1 MLDLKIVN
9 GIVVIPERGEVATS
23 IGIRDGRVVALVD
36 SVDLPD
42 AARTIDANGRFVVP
56 GVIDPHIHLG
66 NRSPYANECLTE
78 TRSALL
84 GGITALGVFLRR
96 QDSYLPHLDDL
107 IATAEKQIS
116 CDLFFHLQ
124 VFNSGQIEEIA
135 ECAERYGIT
144 SFKMYMNNVPGVFPY
159 VEDGLLLRGFR
170 KIAELG
176 PRAVACVHAE
186 VATMIQEAHH
196 DMKTRI
202 TDGTLAD
209 WCDTHPPEAEELA
222 IIRAAYLAAM
232 ANVALYIVHLTSR
245 LSVQRLRQL
254 RGHAAKIFVE
264 TTTPALSLT
273 KYDKS
278 GLIRSGIHLC
288 AMLRIWKRS
297 GPV

>member
-9 GIVVIPERGEVATS
+9 GVLVVPEHGELRADVA
-23 IGIRDGRVVALVD
+23 IADGRVVALAK
-36 SVDLPD
+36 SAADLPE
-42 AARTIDANGRFVVP
+42 AKRTIDADGRYVIP

-66 NRSPYANECLTE
+66 NRSPYADECRTE
-78 TRSALL
+78 TRAALL
-84 GGITALGVFLRR
+84 GGVTSLGVFMRR
-96 QDSYLPHLDDL
+96 QDSYLAHLDEM

-124 VFNSGQIEEIA
+124 IFNAGQIDEIA
-135 ECAERYGIT
+135 EYAKRFGIT

-196 DMKTRI
+196 DLEHSI

-209 WCDTHPPEAEELA
+209 WCHTHPPEAEELA

-232 ANVALYIVHLTSR
+232 AKVTLYIVHLTSR
-245 LSVQRLRQL
+245 LSVERLRQL
-254 RGHAAKIFVE
+254 RGRMPEIFVE

-273 KYDKS
+273 KFDKS
-278 GLIRSGIHLC
+278 GLV
-288 AMLRIWKRS
+288 AKRH
-297 GPV
+297 PP